1 MMTTKKA
8 AAKKKTAVKTAKKAV
23 VKKVVVAKKI
33 VAKKT
38 AAKKA
43 GIKAPPMRYAHP
55 FFTTTPVAERPM
67 TVFGRRM
74 TDFIVQN
81 LDPIPTPRVSP
92 PIMTLAS
99 VIGAAGA
106 AEINATGTIHF
117 HAVGDTGRHGGS
129 TQEEAVA
136 TQMGKDYVAGQSATN
151 PAFLFHM
158 GDVIYD
164 ANKDVAYRDAFYR
177 PFIDYPG
184 KIIAIP
190 GNHDG
195 ETFPKTDPVSLEAFE
210 SNFCL
215 PTAEVPPIAQG
226 AGILRVMVPQPAAY
240 WWLQDSLFDLIAL
253 YSNIGEG
260 QGDLTD
266 GKGDQ
271 QQITFLTNSLK
282 TIAAARKK
290 SGIRKALLIATHHPS
305 FSTGGHTG
313 SVTMLAQIDAVCKSV
328 GIVPHLMMSGHAH
341 SYQRYTRT
349 NTITSTPATTTFLVA
364 GTGGYGLQPVSP
376 ATGTGTPVYN
386 KAISAYGY
394 LALTITAIQIKAT
407 FWQVPAGA
415 VTPFD
420 SVTIPV

>member
-1 MMTTKKA
+1 MTTKKTV
-8 AAKKKTAVKTAKKAV
+8 AKTKTAGKP
-23 VKKVVVAKKI
+23 VKKSVAKTTGGS
-33 VAKKT
+33 A
-38 AAKKA
+38 
-43 GIKAPPMRYAHP
+43 APPMRYAHP

-67 TVFGRRM
+67 TPFGRRM
-74 TDFIVQN
+74 TDFILQN
-81 LDPIPTPRVSP
+81 LGPIPTPRVSP

-106 AEINATGTIHF
+106 AAINATGKIRF
-117 HAVGDTGRHGGS
+117 HAMGDTGRQGG
-129 TQEEAVA
+129 TPQEEAVA
-136 TQMGKDYVAGQSATN
+136 AQMGADYVAGQSATN

-158 GDVIYD
+158 GDVIYN
-164 ANKDVAYRDAFYR
+164 ANKDAAYRDAFYR
-177 PFIDYPG
+177 PFMDYPG

-195 ETFPKTDPVSLEAFE
+195 ETFPKTDPVSLEAFQA
-210 SNFCL
+210 NFCL
-215 PTAEVPPIAQG
+215 PTAQVPPIAQSV
-226 AGILRVMVPQPAAY
+226 GILRVMVPQPGVY
-240 WWLQDSLFDLIAL
+240 WWLQDDLFDLIAL

-290 SGIRKALLIATHHPS
+290 SGKRKALLIATHHPG

-313 SVTMLAQIDAVCKSV
+313 SVQMLAQIDKVCKV
-328 GIVPHLMMSGHAH
+328 AGIVPHLMLSGHAH

-349 NTITSTPATTTFLVA
+349 NTITTTPATTTFLVA
-364 GTGGYGLQPVSP
+364 GTGGFGLQPVLP

-386 KAISAYGY
+386 KSISTFGY
-394 LALTITAIQIKAT
+394 LTLTITASQIVAA
-407 FWQVPAGA
+407 FWVVPPGA

>member
-1 MMTTKKA
+1 MTTKKA

-23 VKKVVVAKKI
+23 VKKV
-33 VAKKT
+33 
-38 AAKKA
+38 
-43 GIKAPPMRYAHP
+43 GIEAPPMRYAHP

-67 TVFGRRM
+67 TVFGKRM

-81 LDPIPTPRVSP
+81 LGPIPTPRVSP
-92 PIMTLAS
+92 PIMTLAH

-106 AEINATGTIHF
+106 AAVNKTGTVHF
-117 HAVGDTGRHGGS
+117 HAVGDTGRFGGT

-136 TQMGKDYVAGQSATN
+136 EQMGADYVAGQSATN

-158 GDVIYD
+158 GDVIYGYGKD
-164 ANKDVAYRDAFYR
+164 ASYRDAFYR
-177 PFIDYPG
+177 PFKDYPG

-195 ETFPKTDPVSLEAFE
+195 ETFPTTDPVSLEAFQA
-210 SNFCL
+210 NFCL
-215 PTAEVPPIAQG
+215 PKAEVPPIASG
-226 AGILRVMVPQPAAY
+226 VGILRVMVPEPGVY
-240 WWLQDSLFDLIAL
+240 WWLQDALFDLIAL

-290 SGIRKALLIATHHPS
+290 SGMRKALLIATHHPG

-313 SVTMLAQIDAVCKSV
+313 SVQMLAQIDAACKAA
-328 GIVPHLMMSGHAH
+328 GIVPHVMLSGHAH

-349 NTITSTPATTTFLVA
+349 NTITSAPATTTFLVA
-364 GTGGYGLQPVSP
+364 GTGGYGLQPVLP

-386 KAISAYGY
+386 KSLEAYGY
-394 LALTITAIQIKAT
+394 LTLTITASEIVAT
-407 FWQVPAGA
+407 FRVVPPGA